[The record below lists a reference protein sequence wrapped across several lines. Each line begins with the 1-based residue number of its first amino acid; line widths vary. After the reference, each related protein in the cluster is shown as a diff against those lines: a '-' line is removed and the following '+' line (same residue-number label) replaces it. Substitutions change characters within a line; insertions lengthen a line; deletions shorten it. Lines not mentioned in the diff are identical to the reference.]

1 MPGAC
6 AIYAEY
12 PAFLTR
18 GRLHLRWRWAG
29 GTTRPGRAPSAARC
43 SRPGKEGPDWFL
55 HMRELG
61 SRDAGSLC
69 LNTWSRGRAWPH
81 RCNGGLRARLAG
93 EAQIERFSG
102 AWLGACELRVRG
114 SYVQR
119 ASMQEQP
126 IHLGN
131 QSTSCSAI
139 LHAHRQPN
147 GGHLHAQDLAQ
158 WSLPP

>member
-1 MPGAC
+1 MKKNALVARQKDHHSPRRTHAQPTSRC
-6 AIYAEY
+6 K
-12 PAFLTR
+12 R
-18 GRLHLRWRWAG
+18 RWTKG
-29 GTTRPGRAPSAARC
+29 LIGS
-43 SRPGKEGPDWFL
+43 L
-55 HMRELG
+55 HMREPG
-61 SRDAGSLC
+61 SQDAGSLC
-69 LNTWSRGRAWPH
+69 LDTWSRGRAWPH

-114 SYVQR
+114 SYAQR

>member
-1 MPGAC
+1 MGLIGSCIRGNQAPGMQGPYVW
-6 AIYAEY
+6 I
-12 PAFLTR
+12 
-18 GRLHLRWRWAG
+18 
-29 GTTRPGRAPSAARC
+29 PGQGVE
-43 SRPGKEGPDWFL
+43 PGPIDAMEASEP
-55 HMRELG
+55 G
-61 SRDAGSLC
+61 SRVKL
-69 LNTWSRGRAWPH
+69 
-81 RCNGGLRARLAG
+81 RLAG

-114 SYVQR
+114 SYAQR

-158 WSLPP
+158 WSLAP